1 MIKFNDLDFL
11 VYSSH
16 KTSTQSL
23 VSIFRINNYK
33 SIHCHSLNNL
43 KFGLV
48 NPPTKETFRQYL
60 INYKNINNKKLK
72 IITCIRNPIN
82 RLLSSFFQSF
92 NCDQI
97 MFNNISEENTTISIK
112 NEDELC
118 IMYEEMIK
126 SSTLSGRMESLDEL
140 SDILDINILEKLEN
154 KKGYYY
160 LDNNLFEL
168 YVLDFN
174 CVINTNVLNYLND
187 ILMLDLKKLSS
198 SNLSKNKHY
207 YNKYKNIKKKLGNKL
222 DTIIKN
228 KYNSFYFTAFQ
239 TPII

>member
-1 MIKFNDLDFL
+1 MVKFHNLDFL

-16 KTSTQSL
+16 KTSTQTL
-23 VSIFRINNYK
+23 ISILNKNKYK
-33 SIHCHSLNNL
+33 AAHCHVIENL
-43 KFGLV
+43 KLNLD
-48 NPPTKETFRQYL
+48 NPPTKETFIKYL
-60 INYKNINNKKLK
+60 IDYKNIRKQKFK

-82 RLLSSFFQSF
+82 RLLSSFFQSYST
-92 NCDQI
+92 DEI
-97 MFNNISEENTTISIK
+97 KFNNISEENTTISIK

-126 SSTLSGRMESLDEL
+126 NSSLPGSMESLDEL
-140 SDILDINILEKLEN
+140 SIILDINILEKLEN

-174 CVINTNVLNYLND
+174 CVIDKNVLNYLNNA
-187 ILMLDLKKLSS
+187 LMLDLKIVAS
-198 SNLSKNKHY
+198 SNLSVNKHY
-207 YNKYKNIKKKLGNKL
+207 YNKYQNIKNKIGNKL

-228 KYNSFYFTAFQ
+228 KYNSFYFTAF
-239 TPII
+239 

>member
-1 MIKFNDLDFL
+1 MSEFNDLDFL

-16 KTSTQSL
+16 KTATQTL
-23 VSIFRINNYK
+23 LAIFNNNNYK
-33 SIHCHSLNNL
+33 ATHCHSLDDL
-43 KFGLV
+43 KHSLV
-48 NPPTKETFRQYL
+48 NPPTENTFIQYL
-60 INYKNINNKKLK
+60 ISYKNIKNKKLK

-92 NCDQI
+92 STDEI
-97 MFNNISEENTTISIK
+97 AINNISEETTTIGIK

-126 SSTLSGRMESLDEL
+126 NSNLPRNIESLDEL
-140 SDILDINILEKLEN
+140 SIILDINILEKVEN
-154 KKGYYY
+154 KQNYYY

-174 CVINTNVLNYLND
+174 CVIDTNVLNYLNK
-187 ILMLDLKKLSS
+187 ILMLDLQTLSS
-198 SNLSKNKHY
+198 NNLSENKHY
-207 YNKYKNIKKKLGNKL
+207 YNKYQNIKKKIGGKL

-228 KYNSFYFTAFQ
+228 AYNSFYFTAFS
-239 TPII
+239 

>member
-1 MIKFNDLDFL
+1 MHDFNELDFL

-23 VSIFRINNYK
+23 LSIFCMNKYK
-33 SIHCHSLNNL
+33 SIHCHSLNDL
-43 KFGLV
+43 KFNLV
-48 NPPTKETFRQYL
+48 NSPTKETFRQYL

-92 NCDQI
+92 SSDEI
-97 MFNNISEENTTISIK
+97 YFNNISEENTTISIK
-112 NEDELC
+112 TEDELC

-126 SSTLSGRMESLDEL
+126 YSNLPGGMESLDEL
-140 SDILDINILEKLEN
+140 SIILDINILEKIEN
-154 KKGYYY
+154 KTDYYY

-174 CVINTNVLNYLND
+174 CVIDTNVLNYLNS
-187 ILMLDLKKLSS
+187 ILMLDLKILSS
-198 SNLSKNKHY
+198 DNLSESKHY
-207 YNKYKNIKKKLGNKL
+207 YNKYQSIKKKIGRKL

-228 KYNSFYFTAFQ
+228 KYNSFYFTAF
-239 TPII
+239 